1 VAGFTDAS
9 KSSTGFYFIKQN
21 TKMSVRFIKQF
32 RLEATEVLPNNEDG
46 ELMSRAYFSIFSKIS
61 EFCQTPLISKIVHY
75 KYLKFKIKIVGHT
88 LFSLNII
95 TAYFTKFPLLGKR
108 GEDFLYWKES
118 SRSRFKLD
126 DKEYRKQLEIKPS
139 NKRSNISLGGASQP
153 SWKSTLDNNVIHY
166 LSGISS
172 VSRRFSTNATNRIF
186 YMTEERDILE
196 YIKRHPGWLTGFIDA
211 EGNFTITLYNT
222 NRSKVGYEVNVAFQ
236 VCLHRRDEA
245 ILNAIKGYFGVG
257 RVYLRGDVAEF
268 KVRSVKY
275 FESIIVHFEQN
286 PLITKKSEDYLLFKK
301 GVEIIKRKEHLS
313 STGLNK
319 IIALRASMNKGLSSE
334 LLEAFPEIQPVQLP
348 LSPSKK
354 ITDPEWLAGFT
365 SGEGTF
371 YVNVRERSDR
381 PGYIIQ
387 LIFKVSQ
394 HIRDELIIRSLIEYF
409 DCGNIYKDKD
419 MVTYRVQKFSDIDNK
434 IMPFFSKHRI
444 GGVKYLDYLDWC
456 KAVELVKNKDHLT
469 EGGLAQLRNIK
480 AVMNLAR
487 YNS

>member
-275 FESIIVHFEQN
+275 FEKIIVHFEQN

-334 LLEAFPEIQPVQLP
+334 PLEAFPEIQPVQLP

-371 YVNVRERSDR
+371 YVNVRERS
-381 PGYIIQ
+381 PWIYNTI
-387 LIFKVSQ
+387 
-394 HIRDELIIRSLIEYF
+394 
-409 DCGNIYKDKD
+409 NI
-419 MVTYRVQKFSDIDNK
+419 
-434 IMPFFSKHRI
+434 
-444 GGVKYLDYLDWC
+444 
-456 KAVELVKNKDHLT
+456 
-469 EGGLAQLRNIK
+469 
-480 AVMNLAR
+480 
-487 YNS
+487 